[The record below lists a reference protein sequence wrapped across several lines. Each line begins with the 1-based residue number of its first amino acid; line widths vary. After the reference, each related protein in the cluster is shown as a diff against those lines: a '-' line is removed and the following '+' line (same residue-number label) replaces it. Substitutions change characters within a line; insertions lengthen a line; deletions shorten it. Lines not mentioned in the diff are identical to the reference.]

1 MEVARHPTRRK
12 HDAELKRQ
20 VLAECSEPGASVARV
35 ALSHGLNANLVHK
48 WRRHAAGA
56 VRPATPQRGEVF
68 VPVAMRPSAA
78 AAVAAAADIR
88 IELRRGTLAVNVS
101 WPLGASA
108 ECAGWLRE
116 ILR

>member
-1 MEVARHPTRRK
+1 MYDAKGQTRRK

-20 VLAECSEPGASVARV
+20 VLAECAEPGASVARV

-56 VRPATPQRGEVF
+56 VRPAAAQPNEVF
-68 VPVAMRPSAA
+68 VPVALTPGAM
-78 AAVAAAADIR
+78 AAVADIR

>member
-1 MEVARHPTRRK
+1 MDDAKRETRRK

-20 VLAECSEPGASVARV
+20 VLAECAEPGASVARV

-56 VRPATPQRGEVF
+56 VRPAAAQRSEVF
-68 VPVAMRPSAA
+68 VPVDLTPSAA
-78 AAVAAAADIR
+78 AAVVAVADIR
-88 IELRRGTLAVNVS
+88 IELRRGALAVNVA

>member
-1 MEVARHPTRRK
+1 MDDAKRETRRK

-20 VLAECSEPGASVARV
+20 VLAECAEPGASVARV

-48 WRRHAAGA
+48 WRRHAAVA
-56 VRPATPQRGEVF
+56 VRPAAAQRSEVF
-68 VPVAMRPSAA
+68 VPVDLRPG
-78 AAVAAAADIR
+78 AVTAVADIR
-88 IELRRGTLAVNVS
+88 IELRRGTLAVNVA
-101 WPLGASA
+101 WPLSASA

>member
-1 MEVARHPTRRK
+1 VDTKEDAKARQRRR
-12 HDAELKRQ
+12 HDERLKRQ
-20 VLAECSEPGASVARV
+20 VIAECAEPGASVAKV
-35 ALSHGLNANLVHK
+35 AMTHGLNANLVHK

-56 VRPATPQRGEVF
+56 VRPAAAQRNEVF
-68 VPVAMRPSAA
+68 VAVALTPGAM
-78 AAVAAAADIR
+78 AAAADIR

-101 WPLGASA
+101 WPLGTSV

>member
-1 MEVARHPTRRK
+1 MDDAKRETRRK
-12 HDAELKRQ
+12 HDAEVKRR
-20 VLAECSEPGASVARV
+20 VLAECAEPGASVARV

-56 VRPATPQRGEVF
+56 VRPAAPQRSEVF
-68 VPVAMRPSAA
+68 VPVELTPSAA
-78 AAVAAAADIR
+78 AAAAAADIR
-88 IELRRGTLAVNVS
+88 IELRRGALAVNVT